1 MLRAFEAPF
10 VSTGGVIAKVV
21 VDISL
26 EPDLDL
32 DLDLEKE
39 LALAFSKDYIREVTS
54 SIRRPE
60 FSGVVLTLTAPT
72 TDGCRRTA
80 AADPTSEQPA
90 RI

>member
-72 TDGCRRTA
+72 TDGYRRTA